1 MAPIIENFKNILTK
15 KYVCFEGRAGR
26 AEFWYWALVCFI
38 INIVLGVVDQII
50 GIGIFEGLFGL
61 ATLLPGI
68 GVAIRRLHDTNRSGW
83 WLLIGLIPIVGF
95 IVLIIF
101 YVQEGQ
107 KGANQYGPDPDV
119 VGNF

>member
-107 KGANQYGPDPDV
+107 KGANQYGPAPDV